1 MPQQQTTLQNSAYYS
16 RLNWQPRQKR
26 IQTTKFE
33 INSTALIISFIIF
46 SALITIMTLFFSG
59 KEVTKGYTI
68 KRLEA
73 TRQTLTKESEIIG
86 SKVAGAQAMQVAL
99 TSNHAQSMINLTEKR
114 ITYLRRESNLAQQFR
129 SINGGSF

>member
-1 MPQQQTTLQNSAYYS
+1 
-16 RLNWQPRQKR
+16 
-26 IQTTKFE
+26 
-33 INSTALIISFIIF
+33 
-46 SALITIMTLFFSG
+46 MTLFFSG

-114 ITYLRRESNLAQQFR
+114 ITYLRGESNLAQQFR